1 MQNPGVVV
9 VVSEEVEV
17 RSVLTG
23 ALESEGWVVLAL
35 EDGAELFDFIEFIT
49 EHPKAK
55 GVPRLIVADASVPG
69 PSVFEAA
76 AWARL
81 KGLDVPFVVFTAADD
96 ENAKDR
102 ARALGA
108 VEVVGGASVDSAR
121 EALHDALAA

>member
-1 MQNPGVVV
+1 M
-9 VVSEEVEV
+9 
-17 RSVLTG
+17 RSVLSG
-23 ALESEGWVVLAL
+23 ALEDEGWVVLPL

-49 EHPKAK
+49 EHPSAK

-81 KGLDVPFVVFTAADD
+81 RGLAVPFVLFTGEDD
-96 ENAKDR
+96 ENAKDL

-108 VEVVGGASVDSAR
+108 VEVIGGASVDSAR